1 MKRLLLLVLL
11 FTSLGIS
18 ADSKQSTTTNNLEV
32 TVSGGYQ
39 VEVYK
44 GLKHM
49 FSFDCRPYI
58 SCEIFT
64 TTKDDP
70 SYKLF
75 DGRVYASDDL
85 KPLAINNIE
94 EVVGYNT
101 NFYDGTIRFFITV
114 TTPSATT
121 GSATMYIINTETG
134 AVAVNATE
142 WDWFRYGMTKPKANS
157 SCFNIVYC

>member
-11 FTSLGIS
+11 FSSCVFS
-18 ADSKQSTTTNNLEV
+18 AESKQSIIIKNLEV
-32 TVSGGYQ
+32 TITGEYK

-44 GLKHM
+44 GAKHM
-49 FSFDCRPYI
+49 FSFDCRPYS

-85 KPLAINNIE
+85 KSLTINNIE
-94 EVVGYNT
+94 EVIGYNT
-101 NFYDGTIRFFITV
+101 NFYDGTISFFVTT

-121 GSATMYIINTETG
+121 GNATMYIINSETG
-134 AVAVNATE
+134 AVSVNATE
-142 WDWFRYGMTKPKANS
+142 WDWFRYGMTKPKTNKN
-157 SCFNIVYC
+157 CFNIVYC

>member
-1 MKRLLLLVLL
+1 MKQLLLLILL
-11 FTSLGIS
+11 FSSFGLY
-18 ADSKQSTTTNNLEV
+18 ADSNKSLIIKNLKI
-32 TVSGGYQ
+32 TLSGEYK

-44 GLKHM
+44 GMKHM

-58 SCEIFT
+58 SCKIFT
-64 TTKDDP
+64 TIKDDP

-85 KPLAINNIE
+85 MPLAINNIK

-101 NFYDGTIRFFITV
+101 NFYDGTISFFVTT

-121 GSATMYIINTETG
+121 GSATMYSINTETG

-142 WDWFRYGMTKPKANS
+142 WDWFRYGMTKPKTKK